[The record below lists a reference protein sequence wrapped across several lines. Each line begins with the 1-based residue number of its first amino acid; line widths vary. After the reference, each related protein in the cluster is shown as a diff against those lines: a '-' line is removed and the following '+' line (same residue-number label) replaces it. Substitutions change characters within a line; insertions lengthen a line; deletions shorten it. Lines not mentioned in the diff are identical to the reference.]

1 MPPNIVL
8 PSGFDPA
15 TASGLFSGPAP
26 ARAPAPTPAGPVQQV
41 LSAVQADGHGM
52 SKIMIA
58 AALPDLPHD
67 QIHEAVDLLL
77 GARKLRRCR
86 AISHW
91 FQGRR
96 YACYLPERG
105 T

>member
-1 MPPNIVL
+1 MVL
-8 PSGFDPA
+8 NPSGDLDPA
-15 TASGLFSGPAP
+15 VVPGPFSEPP
-26 ARAPAPTPAGPVQQV
+26 LPTPAGPVQQV

-86 AISHW
+86 SISHW
-91 FQGRR
+91 FKGRR